1 MAVVYRA
8 LDRELDRDVA
18 IKVLAEHLASNVE
31 FRQRFLRE
39 SRIAAK
45 LSHPNVVSVY
55 DGGETDGLPYIVME
69 YVEGVTLADELA
81 RRGRLSPD
89 EATGLAIQ
97 ACAGLGHAHATGLV
111 HRDVKPQNLLLRADG
126 VLKIADFG
134 IARAVAGTQLTEAGT
149 VLGTAVYL
157 APEQASGEQVSPAAD
172 IYSLGAVMYELIA
185 GQPPFSFAKNLMELV
200 LKKRAGRVPSL
211 REVVPELPDGLDE
224 IVLRCLS
231 PEASARPPSAA
242 ALAQELA
249 AFSPDAATVPF
260 PAAITSVTKARSRRR
275 AWPFAAAAATLAAI
289 VIGTVLAT
297 RDEGGSNP
305 PSQNP
310 PAVQPVPPASTP
322 AERARNLADW
332 IRDNSG

>member
-8 LDRELDRDVA
+8 RDSELDRDVA
-18 IKVLAEHLASNVE
+18 IKVLAEHLASDVE
-31 FRQRFLRE
+31 FRRRFLRE
-39 SRIAAK
+39 SRLAAK

-55 DGGETDGLPYIVME
+55 DGGETDGRPYIVME
-69 YVEGVTLADELA
+69 YVDGVTVAGELA

-89 EATGLAIQ
+89 ETTGLAIQ
-97 ACAGLGHAHATGLV
+97 VCAGLEHAHATGLV
-111 HRDVKPQNLLLRADG
+111 HRDIKPQNLLLRTDG

-134 IARAVAGTQLTEAGT
+134 IARAVEGTQLTEAGT

-157 APEQASGEQVSPAAD
+157 SPEQASGERVSPAAD

-185 GQPPFSFAKNLMELV
+185 GKPPFSSEKNLPALV
-200 LKKRAGRVPSL
+200 IKKRTGRVPSL
-211 REVVPELPDGLDE
+211 RDSVPEVPHRLDE

-231 PEASARPPSAA
+231 PEPSARPPSAA

-249 AFSPDAATVPF
+249 AFAPDAATVQF
-260 PAAITSVTKARSRRR
+260 PATTTPVTQARSRRR
-275 AWPFAAAAATLAAI
+275 AWPFAAAAAALVAIAGGIVLAA
-289 VIGTVLAT
+289 
-297 RDEGGSNP
+297 RDGGRSNP

-310 PAVQPVPPASTP
+310 PAVQPVPPGSTP

>member
-8 LDRELDRDVA
+8 RDRELDRDVA
-18 IKVLAEHLASNVE
+18 VKVLAEHLASNQE
-31 FRQRFLRE
+31 FRRRFLRE
-39 SRIAAK
+39 ARIAAK

-81 RRGRLSPD
+81 RRGRFSSD
-89 EATGLAIQ
+89 EAAGLAVQ
-97 ACAGLGHAHATGLV
+97 VCAGLAHAHDTGLV

-134 IARAVAGTQLTEAGT
+134 IARAVEGTQLTEAGT

-157 APEQASGEQVSPAAD
+157 SPEQAVGEQVSQAAD
-172 IYSLGAVMYELIA
+172 IYSLGAVTYELIA
-185 GQPPFSFAKNLMELV
+185 GQPPFAFENLAELV
-200 LKKRAGRVPSL
+200 LKQRAGRVESL
-211 REVVPELPDGLDE
+211 RELVPELPVRLDE

-231 PEASARPPSAA
+231 PEPSARPPSAA

-249 AFSPDAATVPF
+249 AFTPEAATVPF
-260 PAAITSVTKARSRRR
+260 PAAASPVTRARSRRR
-275 AWPFAAAAATLAAI
+275 VWPFAIAAATIAIVAGGLALAA
-289 VIGTVLAT
+289 
-297 RDEGGSNP
+297 RDGNGSNP
-305 PSQNP
+305 PSGNP
-310 PAVQPVPPASTP
+310 PAVEPVPPGSSP

-332 IRDNSG
+332 IRDHSG

>member
-8 LDRELDRDVA
+8 RDRELDRDVA
-18 IKVLAEHLASNVE
+18 VKVLAEHLASNQE
-31 FRQRFLRE
+31 FRRRFLRE
-39 SRIAAK
+39 ARIAAK

-81 RRGRLSPD
+81 RRGRFSSD
-89 EATGLAIQ
+89 EAAGLAVQ
-97 ACAGLGHAHATGLV
+97 VCAGLAHAHDTGLV

-134 IARAVAGTQLTEAGT
+134 IARAVEGTQLTEAGT

-157 APEQASGEQVSPAAD
+157 SPEQAAGEQVSQAAD
-172 IYSLGAVMYELIA
+172 IYSLGAVTYELIA
-185 GQPPFSFAKNLMELV
+185 GQPPFAFENLAELV
-200 LKKRAGRVPSL
+200 LKQRAGRVASL
-211 REVVPELPDGLDE
+211 RELVPELPVRLDE

-231 PEASARPPSAA
+231 PEPSARPPSAA

-249 AFSPDAATVPF
+249 AFTPEAATVPF
-260 PAAITSVTKARSRRR
+260 PAAASPVTRARSRRR
-275 AWPFAAAAATLAAI
+275 VWPFAIAAATIAIVAGGLALAA
-289 VIGTVLAT
+289 
-297 RDEGGSNP
+297 RDGNGSNP
-305 PSQNP
+305 PSGNA
-310 PAVQPVPPASTP
+310 PAVEPVPPGSSP

-332 IRDNSG
+332 IRDHSG

>member
-8 LDRELDRDVA
+8 RDSELDRDVA

-31 FRQRFLRE
+31 FRRRFLRE
-39 SRIAAK
+39 SRFAAK
-45 LSHPNVVSVY
+45 LSHPNVVSIY
-55 DGGETDGLPYIVME
+55 DGGESDGLPYIVME
-69 YVEGVTLADELA
+69 YVEGVTLAGELA
-81 RRGRLSPD
+81 RRGRLAPD

-97 ACAGLGHAHATGLV
+97 VCAGLEHAHGTGLV

-134 IARAVAGTQLTEAGT
+134 IARAVEGTQLTEAGT

-157 APEQASGEQVSPAAD
+157 SPEQASGEQVSPAAD

-185 GQPPFSFAKNLMELV
+185 GQPPFSSEKNLPDLV

-211 REVVPELPDGLDE
+211 RDFVPELSSRLDE

-231 PEASARPPSAA
+231 PEPSARPPSAA

-249 AFSPDAATVPF
+249 GFAPEAVTVPF
-260 PAAITSVTKARSRRR
+260 PAATTPVRRARSRRR
-275 AWPFAAAAATLAAI
+275 IWPLAAAAAALAAVTGGI
-289 VIGTVLAT
+289 LLAA
-297 RDEGGSNP
+297 RDGGGSNP

-310 PAVQPVPPASTP
+310 PAVQPVPPGSTP

-332 IRDNSG
+332 LRDNSG